1 MFNGGVVA
9 VRTRQ
14 MAITYT
20 ISREELLIKAFAR
33 GIIRAD
39 DLHGLI
45 KSLLA
50 DPDFVPG
57 LRGLYD
63 ARYSEPDITVMQLAE
78 VAGEVRQLLNRGLG
92 RIAVVAESQ
101 TIYRVAKTF
110 SILARALGID
120 VDVFRELAPAQA
132 WLEERSGA

>member
-1 MFNGGVVA
+1 
-9 VRTRQ
+9 

-20 ISREELLIKAFAR
+20 ISREDRLIKAFAT

-45 KSLLA
+45 RSLLA
-50 DPDFVPG
+50 DPALVPG

-63 ARYSEPDITVMQLAE
+63 ARYAEPDITVMQIAE
-78 VAGEVRQLLNRGLG
+78 VASEARQLLDRGFG
-92 RIAVVAESQ
+92 RLAIVAQSQ
-101 TIYRVAKTF
+101 TTYRVAKTF

-120 VDVFRELAPAQA
+120 VDVFRELAAAEA
-132 WLEERSGA
+132 WLAESGGDRSGSGSSFGVWI

>member
-1 MFNGGVVA
+1 
-9 VRTRQ
+9 

-20 ISREELLIKAFAR
+20 ISREDHLIKAFAT

-50 DPDFVPG
+50 DPDLVPG

-63 ARYSEPDITVMQLAE
+63 ARYAEPDITIMQLAE
-78 VAGEVRQLLNRGLG
+78 VAVEVKPLLQRGLG
-92 RIAVVAESQ
+92 RIALVAQSQ
-101 TIYRVAKTF
+101 TTYRVAKTF
-110 SILARALGID
+110 SIIARAIGID
-120 VDVFRELAPAQA
+120 VDVFRDLVRAQA
-132 WLEERSGA
+132 WLDETEKS